1 MRSLSFYVLRQIAGP
16 FLLFMVLMV
25 AVVWLTELLR
35 LLDLVINRSQ
45 SAIMFAYLTALILP
59 TLLTIIIPIAF
70 FAGALYA
77 LHRLNNDSELVVMWA
92 TGFSRLQL
100 ALPLLLAAC
109 IAMAMAYLCNMYLMP
124 VCERTMKAA
133 VFDIRADIGTA
144 ILHEGSFTTPAEGLT
159 VFIRELEPNGEI
171 RGILVHDNR
180 NPKRPTTYIA
190 ERGMFVETQEGA
202 RLIMHSGNI
211 EQAGVTS
218 AQLSVLKFD
227 SYVFNLDQFTNPQ
240 RTTTL
245 ETNERFLS
253 ELFHPNLTAAQQKR
267 YNTYIAEGHNRI
279 ATPLYC
285 LAFAMIAFAA
295 TAGGHMARASYALR
309 LLAASL
315 AAAGLRLAGYGAL
328 ALAARNPG
336 LIVLLYLLPLGA
348 AAAAAI
354 SLEDKP
360 LLSFRSRPQ
369 LAEAAP

>member
-25 AVVWLTELLR
+25 AVVWLTESLR

-45 SAIMFAYLTALILP
+45 SAIIFAYLSALILP

-92 TGFSRLQL
+92 AGFSRLQL

-109 IAMAMAYLCNMYLMP
+109 IAMAMTYLCNMYLMP
-124 VCERTMKAA
+124 LCERSMKAA

-144 ILHEGSFTTPAEGLT
+144 MLHEGSFTTPAEGLT

-190 ERGMFVETQEGA
+190 ETGAFVETQDGA
-202 RLIMHSGNI
+202 RLIMHRGNI
-211 EQAGVTS
+211 EQTGETS
-218 AQLSVLKFD
+218 SQLSLLKFD
-227 SYVFNLDQFTNPQ
+227 SYVFNLDQFGNSQ
-240 RTTTL
+240 RSDSL
-245 ETNERFLS
+245 QTNERYLS
-253 ELFHPNLTAAQQKR
+253 ELFYPKLTGPQLKR
-267 YNTYIAEGHNRI
+267 YDTYIAEGHNRL
-279 ATPLYC
+279 AAPLYC

-295 TAGGHMARASYALR
+295 TARGHMGRTSYALR

-315 AAAGLRLAGYGAL
+315 GAAGLRLAGYGAL
-328 ALAARNPG
+328 AMAARNPS
-336 LIVLLYLLPLGA
+336 LNVLLYLLPLA
-348 AAAAAI
+348 AAAVAAMT
-354 SLEDKP
+354 LEDKP
-360 LLSFRSRPQ
+360 LLTFRPRLQ
-369 LAEAAP
+369 LMEAGQ